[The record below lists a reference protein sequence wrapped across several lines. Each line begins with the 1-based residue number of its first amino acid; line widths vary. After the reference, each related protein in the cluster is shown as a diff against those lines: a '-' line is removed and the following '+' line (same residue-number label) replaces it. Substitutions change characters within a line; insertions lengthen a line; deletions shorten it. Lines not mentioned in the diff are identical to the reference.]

1 MNISGV
7 TYAYNKNVRFRKTMI
22 LIIFVL
28 IIVAFIGVLGISAY
42 VGWSLIHPERAEL
55 PKFSSN
61 IVIEYEDV
69 QFKDINNTITLKGWN
84 FKAKNSDKTIIMAHG
99 YRNNRLQ
106 FDEKT
111 LDLISGLQSK
121 GFNVFTF
128 DFRNSGISEGDKTTI
143 GIKEK
148 DDLLGAIKYVKSIGG
163 KHIVLM
169 GFSMGA
175 STAIHAAAENAD
187 VEAVIADSPFADLD
201 AYLKD
206 NLSVWSSLPKVPFND
221 TILFILKFIAN
232 LDPKTM
238 VPKKD
243 IQSVAPRPVMLIH
256 GKDDDAIP
264 IKNSE
269 EIYEAYTQINKENI
283 TFWKVDGAK
292 HVGSYEKNTEEYI
305 KNIYDFLEKVYEEK

>member
-7 TYAYNKNVRFRKTMI
+7 TYANKRNVKSKKTV
-22 LIIFVL
+22 IIFIIVL
-28 IIVAFIGVLGISAY
+28 IFLVLIGVLAISVY
-42 VGWSLIHPERAEL
+42 VAWSLIHPEKAEL

-69 QFKDINNTITLKGWN
+69 QFKDINKTITLNGWN
-84 FKAKNSDKTIIMAHG
+84 FKAKGSDKTIIMAHG
-99 YRNNRLQ
+99 YKNNRLQ
-106 FDEKT
+106 FNEKT
-111 LDLISGLQSK
+111 LDLISGLQSR

-128 DFRNSGISEGDKTTI
+128 DFRNSGISGGDKTTI
-143 GIKEK
+143 GINEK

-175 STAIHAAAENAD
+175 STAIHAAAESPD
-187 VEAVIADSPFADLD
+187 VEAVIADAPFADMD

-206 NLSVWSSLPKVPFND
+206 NLSVWSSLPKVPFNN
-221 TILFILKFIAN
+221 TILLMLKFLAN

-292 HVGSYEKNTEEYI
+292 HVGSYEKDTKEYM
-305 KNIYDFLEKVYEEK
+305 KNIYEFLEKVYGTK

>member
-7 TYAYNKNVRFRKTMI
+7 TYAYKRNVKYRKTVI
-22 LIIFVL
+22 LIIIAL
-28 IIVAFIGVLGISAY
+28 IILGFIGVLGISAY

-55 PKFSSN
+55 PKFSTN

-99 YRNNRLQ
+99 YTNNRLQ
-106 FDEKT
+106 FNEKT
-111 LDLISGLQSK
+111 LDMISGLQSK

-128 DFRNSGISEGDKTTI
+128 DFRNSGISGGDKTTI
-143 GIKEK
+143 GIEEK

-175 STAIHAAAENAD
+175 STVIHTAAESAD

-201 AYLKD
+201 AYLKE

-221 TILFILKFIAN
+221 NILFMLKFIAN

-269 EIYEAYTQINKENI
+269 EIYEAYTSINKENI
-283 TFWKVDGAK
+283 TFWKVDGAR
-292 HVGSYEKNTEEYI
+292 HLGSYEKNTEEYMN
-305 KNIYDFLEKVYEEK
+305 NIYKFLEKVYGEK

>member
-221 TILFILKFIAN
+221 TILFMLKFIAN

>member
-163 KHIVLM
+163 KHIVLV

-221 TILFILKFIAN
+221 TILFMLKFIAN